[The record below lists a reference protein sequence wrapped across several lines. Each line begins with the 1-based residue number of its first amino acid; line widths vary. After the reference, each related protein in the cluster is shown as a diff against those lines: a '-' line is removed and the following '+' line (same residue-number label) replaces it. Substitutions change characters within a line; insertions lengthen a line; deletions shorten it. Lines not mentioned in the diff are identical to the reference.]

1 MKAERNSG
9 LRGDDQLSDLST
21 EIGEGLPSFARRSED
36 KAWWQEFPWWGVV
49 IGLVMLFMASKI
61 FLDSDYD
68 QAWGAILPGVWLTLT
83 TTLISF
89 GIAFVLGLIAGI
101 GQISQNVVA
110 HNVSRAYVELIRGI
124 PILPLIFTVA
134 LVLVPQG
141 MKFLGI
147 DNSTVPTMWRAII
160 ALSLI
165 YGAYMAEIF
174 RGGIQSVSPG
184 QREAGRSLGLSHGQT
199 MGSVVI
205 PQAMRAIIPPLGN
218 DFIAILKDTS
228 LFSVLGVL
236 ELTRKARQYSA
247 SSFKFPET
255 YFTLTFIYLCLVIGL
270 SLLLGQLEKYM
281 TKDRKGER

>member
-1 MKAERNSG
+1 M
-9 LRGDDQLSDLST
+9 SDLST